1 MIREILKENK
11 FKITF
16 IYIILIVQYCLFS
29 TIPFLLGKA
38 IDGLLQSENTNFYY
52 FLIAEI
58 SVLFIG
64 FFLKRYDTK
73 VFMKIFSE
81 KAIKAI
87 QILRDKNIMPAKI
100 ATRYQL
106 AGFYSDFFEFSLPQI
121 LQAIIN
127 ATAALTMLFITDYR
141 IGIIASILYAFMIL
155 NNFKISLKTQ
165 QVDLDIQHTK
175 ESITHSLMENQE
187 YKNDLTFLGHLYV
200 KKSNLDAANFFL
212 NDGLSITMHICV
224 LLMLVYTQ
232 PSIGS
237 ITSTLMY
244 VDKIYGTTFNVFYFF
259 MFMRSIEN
267 TNKLIKDLD

>member
-1 MIREILKENK
+1 
-11 FKITF
+11 
-16 IYIILIVQYCLFS
+16 
-29 TIPFLLGKA
+29 
-38 IDGLLQSENTNFYY
+38 
-52 FLIAEI
+52 
-58 SVLFIG
+58 
-64 FFLKRYDTK
+64 
-73 VFMKIFSE
+73 MKIFSE